1 MFEGPDYPGS
11 ISEEEFETWLAEGR
25 ESKISYNFLLIV
37 WNVYDEKLN
46 PVYVEN
52 REEIDKTIANLKV
65 LIGQSSVFERKTDY
79 NGKLLFTLTNSEGK
93 SLGKSMLYSSEAGM
107 ENGIKN
113 LKTSI
118 SLLPD
123 TIDL

>member
-1 MFEGPDYPGS
+1 MLEIKKESDTTYTFS
-11 ISEEEFETWLAEGR
+11 LQSESGQT
-25 ESKISYNFLLIV
+25 LLTSV
-37 WNVYDEKLN
+37 PFK
-46 PVYVEN
+46 N
-52 REEIDKTIANLKV
+52 REEIDNTIAKLKI

-79 NGKLLFTLTNSEGK
+79 NGKFLFVMKNSEGK
-93 SLGKSMLYSSEAGM
+93 TIGNSMLYSSEAGM

-123 TIDL
+123 TIGL

>member
-1 MFEGPDYPGS
+1 MLQINKESDTTYTFSLQSESGQTLLTS
-11 ISEEEFETWLAEGR
+11 IAF
-25 ESKISYNFLLIV
+25 K
-37 WNVYDEKLN
+37 
-46 PVYVEN
+46 N
-52 REEIDKTIANLKV
+52 REEIDETIASLKV

-79 NGKLLFTLTNSEGK
+79 NGKFLFTMKNSGGK
-93 SLGKSMLYSSEAGM
+93 IIGHSMLYSSEAGM

-123 TIDL
+123 AIGL

>member
-1 MFEGPDYPGS
+1 MLKIIKESDTKYTFSLQSESGQALLTS
-11 ISEEEFETWLAEGR
+11 IPF
-25 ESKISYNFLLIV
+25 N
-37 WNVYDEKLN
+37 
-46 PVYVEN
+46 N
-52 REEIDKTIANLKV
+52 REEINKTIANLKV

-79 NGKLLFTLTNSEGK
+79 NGKFLFTLKNSEGK
-93 SLGKSMLYSSEAGM
+93 IIGSSMLYSSEAGM

-123 TIDL
+123 PIGL

>member
-1 MFEGPDYPGS
+1 MLKIKKESDTTYTFS
-11 ISEEEFETWLAEGR
+11 LQSESGQT
-25 ESKISYNFLLIV
+25 LLNSV
-37 WNVYDEKLN
+37 
-46 PVYVEN
+46 PFGN

-79 NGKLLFTLTNSEGK
+79 NGKFLFILKNSEGK
-93 SLGKSMLYSSEAGM
+93 VLGNSMLYNSEAGM

-123 TIDL
+123 AIGL

>member
-1 MFEGPDYPGS
+1 MLEIKKESDTTYTFSLQSESGQPLLNS
-11 ISEEEFETWLAEGR
+11 IPFS
-25 ESKISYNFLLIV
+25 
-37 WNVYDEKLN
+37 
-46 PVYVEN
+46 N

-79 NGKLLFTLTNSEGK
+79 NGKFLFILKNSEGK
-93 SLGKSMLYSSEAGM
+93 VLGNSMLYNSEAGM

-123 TIDL
+123 AIGL

>member
-1 MFEGPDYPGS
+1 MLEIKKESDTSYTFS
-11 ISEEEFETWLAEGR
+11 LQSESGQT
-25 ESKISYNFLLIV
+25 LLISIP
-37 WNVYDEKLN
+37 YG
-46 PVYVEN
+46 N
-52 REEIDKTIANLKV
+52 REEIDKTVANLKV

-79 NGKLLFTLTNSEGK
+79 NGKFLFIMKNSEGK
-93 SLGKSMLYSSEAGM
+93 IIGNSMLYSSEAGM

-123 TIDL
+123 AIGL